1 MPHLRTV
8 TLPFVL
14 LLLSSLVSC
23 SQQSAAPAAESAAK
37 AEPNIAAATSDSSMP
52 DTAPPAAEEA
62 ADTENALAAQSGEGA
77 THQDHDSRHGGT
89 FFMALDNKHHLEG
102 TLEQPGVFRV
112 YVYDAYTH
120 PVSREDLGKVDAKVI
135 WGVQDGALEID
146 LKPNASGSALEASA
160 PEPVRFPVTLTLLC
174 RFPGA
179 PANSRPE
186 LFTFPFSHYSHIDT
200 KPHPHPAGE

>member
-1 MPHLRTV
+1 MPHLRTLM
-8 TLPFVL
+8 LPFVL
-14 LLLSSLVSC
+14 LLLSPFFP
-23 SQQSAAPAAESAAK
+23 ATRHPPAPAAESAAK

-112 YVYDAYTH
+112 YLYDAYTH
-120 PVSREDLGKVDAKVI
+120 PVSREELGKVDAK
-135 WGVQDGALEID
+135 EIGR
-146 LKPNASGSALEASA
+146 A
-160 PEPVRFPVTLTLLC
+160 
-174 RFPGA
+174 
-179 PANSRPE
+179 
-186 LFTFPFSHYSHIDT
+186 
-200 KPHPHPAGE
+200 